1 MGLKLGASELQVQ
14 RSNYSVTPPPPK
26 PSCVWLLFLLAWYKR
41 AVLGTTILPN
51 GKGHFG
57 PTDRNDQTGRSGP
70 TSKLVPN
77 IPVGPNQNG
86 PFHLI
91 LPTEIFGMESA
102 PDSKGPRSRFRIF
115 PDRESRIT
123 LHGAKEPSNT
133 IHYPSLGML
142 MKGSKSNHIPGAHNP
157 ELATPMLG
165 LCHGVFTD
173 QFIFRHI
180 VGHFFGENRTSTMSM
195 SAFEV
200 WRIKKE
206 NQMLL
211 KGKNIIFRSVGFCWL
226 VCGI

>member
-1 MGLKLGASELQVQ
+1 MIQKSGTGDNNFAKWKGTFRSDRPKWPDRSEWTNFKAGPEYTG
-14 RSNYSVTPPPPK
+14 RTKPKWSVSFDFTNRN
-26 PSCVWLLFLLAWYKR
+26 FR
-41 AVLGTTILPN
+41 N
-51 GKGHFG
+51 GKRPPIPKALGL
-57 PTDRNDQTGRSGP
+57 DSGF
-70 TSKLVPN
+70 SQ
-77 IPVGPNQNG
+77 I
-86 PFHLI
+86 
-91 LPTEIFGMESA
+91 
-102 PDSKGPRSRFRIF
+102 
-115 PDRESRIT
+115 RESRIT

>member
-1 MGLKLGASELQVQ
+1 MERDISLRPTEMTRPVGVDQLQSWS
-14 RSNYSVTPPPPK
+14 RIY
-26 PSCVWLLFLLAWYKR
+26 
-41 AVLGTTILPN
+41 
-51 GKGHFG
+51 
-57 PTDRNDQTGRSGP
+57 RSGQTKMVRSIWFYQP
-70 TSKLVPN
+70 KFSEWK
-77 IPVGPNQNG
+77 
-86 PFHLI
+86 
-91 LPTEIFGMESA
+91 A
-102 PDSKGPRSRFRIF
+102 PPYSKGPRSRFRIF
-115 PDRESRIT
+115 PERESRIT

>member
-1 MGLKLGASELQVQ
+1 MERYIPVAQTRLKGTARLVIVLVNKDTKERYWGQQFCQMERDISVRPTEMTRPVGVDQLQSWSRIYQ
-14 RSNYSVTPPPPK
+14 S
-26 PSCVWLLFLLAWYKR
+26 
-41 AVLGTTILPN
+41 
-51 GKGHFG
+51 
-57 PTDRNDQTGRSGP
+57 DQTKMVRSIWFYQP
-70 TSKLVPN
+70 KFSEWKAP
-77 IPVGPNQNG
+77 
-86 PFHLI
+86 
-91 LPTEIFGMESA
+91 